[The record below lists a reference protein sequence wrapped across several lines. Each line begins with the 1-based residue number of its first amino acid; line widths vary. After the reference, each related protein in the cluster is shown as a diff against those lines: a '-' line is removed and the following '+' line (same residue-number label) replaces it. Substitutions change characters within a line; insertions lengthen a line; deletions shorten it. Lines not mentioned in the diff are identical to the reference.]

1 MTIFIHALIF
11 KVMKHTLSFR
21 HASGRRRSSCV
32 LLLLFFMS
40 VSLSAMAQ
48 NGHYRLH
55 GTLPLPDGTTVGLLV
70 NSDTAY
76 AEDRGSTVLKGHA
89 FELTGSVDRPRRA
102 TFITN
107 NLDLVSRNHWSDDSI
122 RWNYVSLFITNDD
135 ILITPSLKVQGGR
148 VQSDFN
154 DLLAVDSTGGESG
167 EGDVWFRFIDS
178 HPQSPVAVFLANR
191 LLQRGYNLTVAQVDH
206 LDSTL
211 IAVPADSVGFAEFR
225 QRLAAARKT
234 VRGADLQDL
243 ELKTT
248 DGKLVHLV
256 DVVAEAQRQKP
267 GYVLVDFWASWCG
280 ICLGAMPEIKQLATE
295 YATDLTVVGVSIDTK
310 DEAWKKSMTRHHEPW
325 AQYCTTARGYKDLFV
340 KYQVGNGVPYYL
352 LIAPNGKVV
361 SAMSGPEEVKTTLDG
376 LKR

>member
-1 MTIFIHALIF
+1 MT
-11 KVMKHTLSFR
+11 HTLLYR
-21 HASGRRRSSCV
+21 VATNTRQ
-32 LLLLFFMS
+32 LLSALFMLFALS
-40 VSLSAMAQ
+40 VSMPASAQ
-48 NGHYRLH
+48 NGHYRIH

-70 NSDTAY
+70 DSDTAY
-76 AEDRGSTVLKGHA
+76 AEDRGSTVLKDHA
-89 FELTGSVDRPRRA
+89 FELTGSVDRPHRA

-107 NLDLVSRNHWSDDSI
+107 NLDLVGRNHWPDDSI

-135 ILITPSLKVQGGR
+135 ILITPALKVQGGR
-148 VQSDFN
+148 VQADFN
-154 DLLAVDSTGGESG
+154 DLLAVDSTGGEA
-167 EGDVWFRFIDS
+167 GDGDAWFRFIDS
-178 HPQSPVAVFLANR
+178 HPQSPVAVFIANR
-191 LLQRGYNLTVAQVDH
+191 LLQRGYNLTAAQVDH
-206 LDSTL
+206 LDST
-211 IAVPADSVGFAEFR
+211 ITAVPADSVGFAEFR
-225 QRLAAARKT
+225 RRRAAARKT

-248 DGKLVHLV
+248 DGKLAHLV
-256 DVVAEAQRQKP
+256 DVVAEAQRRKP

-325 AQYCTTARGYKDLFV
+325 AQYCTTAQGYKDLFV

-352 LIAPNGKVV
+352 LIAPNCKVV
-361 SAMSGPEEVKTTLDG
+361 SAMSGPEEVKTTLDE